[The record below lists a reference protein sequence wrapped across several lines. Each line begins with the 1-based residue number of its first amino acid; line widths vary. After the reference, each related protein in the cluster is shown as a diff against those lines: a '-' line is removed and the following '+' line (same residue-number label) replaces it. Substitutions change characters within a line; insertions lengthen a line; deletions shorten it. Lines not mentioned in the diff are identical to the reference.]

1 MAERP
6 QGRQLPEP
14 LPPGPVGSGGQLL
27 PRWLRVLPLAL
38 FVMLAVLEPIT
49 PTWAQLS
56 TLLAALPPLA
66 GLIYGPR
73 QTALL
78 GAGVVLVLVLPK
90 TRAPHISGG
99 DLAAVSAVAVFSV
112 LVAWVRSRYT
122 RNLVVFRSVAEAAQR
137 AVLPPLPP
145 RVGQVRCA
153 GLYRPALRAT
163 LVGGDLYDVRDGPYG
178 VRALVGDVRGHGLAA
193 VGTVAALLGAFREAV
208 LDEPDLRGVAARLDR
223 RMTVDAAAIGDAELF
238 ATAVLLELALDDD
251 EVRVVSLGHPPVLLI
266 RDGALR
272 ELRVEPA
279 PPLGAADRVEF
290 RVTATPLRSGDV
302 LLGYTDGVIEAR
314 DARGAFYPF
323 TERLTARL
331 VERGVPGPQELVDSV
346 WRDLAAF
353 VAVIGDDVALLAL
366 RPEPGDAAEAV
377 DAADGRARAA

>member
-1 MAERP
+1 MRP
-6 QGRQLPEP
+6 QGRPLPEP

-27 PRWLRVLPLAL
+27 PRWLRVLPLVL
-38 FVMLAVLEPIT
+38 FVVLAVLEPVT

-73 QTALL
+73 RTALL

-90 TRAPHISGG
+90 TRAPHISSG
-99 DLAAVSAVAVFSV
+99 DLAAVTAVAVFSV

-145 RVGQVRCA
+145 RVGPVRCA

-163 LVGGDLYDVRDGPYG
+163 LVGGDLYDVRAGPFG

-193 VGTVAALLGAFREAV
+193 VGTVAAVLGAFREAV
-208 LDEPDLRGVAARLDR
+208 LDEPDLRRVAARLDR
-223 RMTVDAAAIGDAELF
+223 RLTVDAAAVGDTELF
-238 ATAVLLELALDDD
+238 ATALLLELALDDG
-251 EVRVVSLGHPPVLLI
+251 EVRMVSLGHPPALLL
-266 RDGALR
+266 RDGGLR
-272 ELRVEPA
+272 ELGVEPA
-279 PPLGAADRVEF
+279 PPLGAAGRTEF
-290 RVTATPLRSGDV
+290 RVTATPLRAGDV
-302 LLGYTDGVIEAR
+302 VLGYTDGVIEAR

-323 TERLTARL
+323 TERLAARL
-331 VERGVPGPQELVDSV
+331 AERGVPAPEELVGSV
-346 WRDLAAF
+346 WRDL
-353 VAVIGDDVALLAL
+353 VACVGVITDDVALLAL
-366 RPEPGDAAEAV
+366 RPESTS
-377 DAADGRARAA
+377 ADTGGARAA